1 MKTMSSMILLGL
13 KDVLKP
19 KIMAVLLLPFF
30 GSALIWSLITYF
42 SWDWITGLGLEI
54 YNFSIIQRFVE
65 IISPYFQFTSNPLV
79 FVTTAVFLIL
89 IIFPAAMITALFIT
103 SVVLVP
109 ILVTELRKSDFP
121 TMVKKST
128 NMFTGTTIS
137 IGYSI
142 KYFASWI
149 GSLPFWILIPG
160 GALIIPYLLIS
171 WFNSRLLTWEIL
183 AEIATPEDIKP
194 FAEAHSRPLFIL
206 GLITSALYYVPLLN
220 FIAPVI
226 VSSIF
231 TRYCLSHY
239 SKFTKVAAP

>member
-1 MKTMSSMILLGL
+1 MKSMVSIIFLGL
-13 KDVLKP
+13 KDILKP
-19 KIMAVLLLPFF
+19 KILAVLLLPFL
-30 GSALIWSLITYF
+30 GSIVLWSLITYF
-42 SWDWITGLGLEI
+42 AWDWITGIGLQI
-54 YNFSIIQRFVE
+54 YNFSIIQSFVQL
-65 IISPYFQFTSNPLV
+65 IAPYVQFTSNPLV

-109 ILVTELRKSDFP
+109 LLVSELRKSDFP
-121 TMVKKST
+121 TLIKKST

-142 KYFASWI
+142 KYFASWV

-160 GALIIPYLLIS
+160 GVIFIPYLLIA

-194 FAEAHSRPLFIL
+194 FAEAHSKPLFIL
-206 GLITSALYYVPLLN
+206 GLTTSILYYIPVIN

-226 VSSIF
+226 VSSVF
-231 TRYCLSHY
+231 TRYCLSHF
-239 SKFTKVAAP
+239 SQFTKVEAP